1 MEMKGEK
8 TIAERFGWLPVAA
21 VAEDVNASLRRTP
34 RLVVTAP
41 PGAGKSTL
49 LPLSILEGM
58 QAQASETGKGLNRAA
73 RQSDLGVDGKILMLE
88 PRRLAA
94 RQVAIRM
101 AVGHARRRRSLP
113 TLGRST
119 YPQRGETLRR

>member
-101 AVGHARRRRSLP
+101 ALSLIHI
-113 TLGRST
+113 
-119 YPQRGETLRR
+119 